1 MEKTKTYNQLLA
13 QRPTPFYVFDSRS
26 FVSNYR
32 KLEASMRKVYPNY
45 HVAYSYKTN
54 YTPYICGLVKNLGG
68 YAEVVSD
75 MELTLAKKLGY
86 NNPNIIYNGPEKGIL
101 LEGHLLEGGI
111 VNIDNISEAT
121 RISEFVS
128 QHTDKTFKVG
138 LRINM
143 KLDNAFISRFGMTPF
158 GEEIDNAVRILRQ
171 QPNIKI
177 VGLHCH
183 ISRHRGLEAWA
194 QRAEIMINA
203 ADKYIDGIPEYISL
217 GSGMFADMDDRL
229 KEQFGTS
236 VPDYD
241 DYARVTMTPFLR
253 RYGTLSIEKQPI
265 VFTEPGTT
273 VVARYIDFITTVRN
287 IKTID
292 SRTIAIVDGSY
303 ENIGEIC
310 GLKKLPVTNLGG
322 SKSSESFDNIDI
334 TGYTCLEQDV
344 LVGGYSGNLGKND
357 RIVIE
362 NVGAYSIV
370 SKPQFIHPNCPMYAI
385 DENGNIIE
393 IMRAETF
400 DDIFSKFYF
409 I

>member
-1 MEKTKTYNQLLA
+1 
-13 QRPTPFYVFDSRS
+13 
-26 FVSNYR
+26 
-32 KLEASMRKVYPNY
+32 MRKVYPNY

-86 NNPNIIYNGPEKGIL
+86 NNPTIIYNGPEKGIL
-101 LEGHLLEGGI
+101 LEDHLLEGGI

-121 RISEFVS
+121 RISEFAS

-158 GEEIDNAVRILRQ
+158 GEEIENAVRILRQ
-171 QPNIKI
+171 QTNIKI

-322 SKSSESFDNIDI
+322 SESSESFDSIDI

-344 LVGGYSGNLGKND
+344 LVGGYSGNIGKND
-357 RIVIE
+357 RIAIE